1 MTVGKGADKQRHY
14 CLAKEKR
21 IFKLLVK
28 DGQGRGQNCMQG
40 EGGGGGG
47 GQVRLQGQRVKRR
60 NQNFSADNERN
71 YYYCSGQQSGR
82 ENREMM

>member
-1 MTVGKGADKQRHY
+1 
-14 CLAKEKR
+14 
-21 IFKLLVK
+21 
-28 DGQGRGQNCMQG
+28 MQG

-71 YYYCSGQQSGR
+71 YYYCSG
-82 ENREMM
+82 